1 MSLYDGFIICIGVK
15 LLNKTI
21 ENLLSRTSIK
31 SFNPNFKIPGT
42 EEELIIKSAKQAP
55 TWMNGQ
61 NFQIVIFKD
70 QMKKQLANMLMEAG
84 DMSNSIQIN
93 HCSIFLLFCIDYHL
107 YTGNGAEFDFKDEIE
122 PLLISTTD
130 LSLAAENAVIAA
142 ESLNLG
148 SCVIGGVRRISEE
161 IIELLNMPKYTYPLF
176 GVAIGQPSYPK
187 QSPKP
192 RLSDKVNVL
201 DANIYSRKLNIDDF
215 KIYYENL
222 KLYAHQNNYKTS
234 PWLQRF
240 EKYYTDKSY
249 PNNTKDVLKKQCLF

>member
-1 MSLYDGFIICIGVK
+1 M
-15 LLNKTI
+15 NKTI
-21 ENLLSRTSIK
+21 ESLLSRTSIK
-31 SFNPNFKIPGT
+31 SFNPNFQVSNT
-42 EEELIIKSAKQAP
+42 EEDLIIKSAKQAP

-61 NFQIVIFKD
+61 NYQIIVFKGQRKND
-70 QMKKQLANMLMEAG
+70 LANILMERE
-84 DMSNSIQIN
+84 DISNSIQIN
-93 HCSIFLLFCIDYHL
+93 ECSIFLLFCIDYHL
-107 YTGNGAEFDFKDEIE
+107 YTGNGVEFDFKGEIE

-192 RLSDKVNVL
+192 RLSDNVNVL
-201 DANIYSRKLNIDDF
+201 NANTYSRELNIDDF
-215 KIYYENL
+215 KVYYENL

-234 PWLQRF
+234 QWLQRF
-240 EKYYTDKSY
+240 ETYYTDKTY
-249 PNNTKDVLKKQCLF
+249 PNNTKDGLKKQCLF